1 MQSAYSQKYP
11 RIPCT
16 TNSNPRVEKRNK
28 QYEILGEL
36 KKEGLIEGKL
46 IAEIIENINAVGK
59 EQSERKHADNLK
71 FVEELRQ
78 REQRYVG
85 R

>member
-1 MQSAYSQKYP
+1 
-11 RIPCT
+11 
-16 TNSNPRVEKRNK
+16 
-28 QYEILGEL
+28 LGEL